1 MCSEFSRISEVQICF
16 LEPKR
21 KCLQQEAHDQKGS
34 NFSQENHDS
43 NFHLGWSLSLSF
55 FSVFLFS
62 SLSLF
67 LSLIVSFSLSVYIVI
82 LVSSFPSFNFS
93 LRLYLYLI
101 TFLSYFFIFS
111 LTLAPFHSLV

>member
-1 MCSEFSRISEVQICF
+1 
-16 LEPKR
+16 
-21 KCLQQEAHDQKGS
+21 
-34 NFSQENHDS
+34 
-43 NFHLGWSLSLSF
+43 
-55 FSVFLFS
+55 
-62 SLSLF
+62 
-67 LSLIVSFSLSVYIVI
+67 VYIVI